1 MTRSALNRTL
11 LAVAG
16 AVLLGGGVLLLIG
29 GLDLDR
35 RLHLHLPAGWPL
47 TDPHQSVLSATARTR
62 WTGTS
67 WWWPVVLGGLT
78 VCVLLALWWLLAQ
91 LGRGAAGDLPVP
103 DLTGTRVRGEALA
116 RAVATE
122 AGQLPGVI
130 RARVRMLGNARR
142 PRARM
147 VLTLGPGTA
156 PGPVLAALGAG
167 PLARARASSGL
178 ADLPVDARIQVEGG
192 RVSRVR

>member
-16 AVLLGGGVLLLIG
+16 AVLLGGGGLLLIG

-47 TDPHQSVLSATARTR
+47 TDPHQVVLSAADRTR

-78 VCVLLALWWLLAQ
+78 VSLLLALWWLLAQ
-91 LGRGAAGDLPVP
+91 LGRGAAGDVPVP
-103 DLTGTRVRGEALA
+103 APTGTRVRGEALA

-122 AGQLPGVI
+122 AGQLPGVA
-130 RARVRMLGNARR
+130 RARVRMLGNSRR
-142 PRARM
+142 PRARA
-147 VLTLGPGTA
+147 VLTLEPGTA
-156 PGPVLAALGAG
+156 PGEVLRALSDG
-167 PLARARASSGL
+167 PLARARAASGL
-178 ADLPVDARIQVEGG
+178 AALPVEARIQVEGG
-192 RVSRVR
+192 PVPRVR